1 MNILK
6 RKKKNTRLMKSCS
19 FLWDEEELTFLKKK
33 ILFFVYSYSLYQIC
47 QKEYLT
53 AMKKINTIVANEI
66 SCKPLYLTVL
76 SHMDYYQEKG
86 KKDHKHNKDQYKITK
101 SI

>member
-1 MNILK
+1 MYQKEKKKSFFVRWRRTYILK
-6 RKKKNTRLMKSCS
+6 KG
-19 FLWDEEELTFLKKK
+19 FH
-33 ILFFVYSYSLYQIC
+33 FVYSYSLYQIC
-47 QKEYLT
+47 KKKYLT

-66 SCKPLYLTVL
+66 SCKPLCLTVL